1 MKIPVTK
8 LDEAT
13 VRRSFPIGDR
23 VSGWFFRLEEQS
35 PGVWRVEGTDLWG
48 RMVSDV
54 GSDEEKLLES
64 CFTAAE
70 RINAQIAATV
80 E

>member
-1 MKIPVTK
+1 MKTPVTK

-13 VRRSFPIGDR
+13 FRRSFPIGDR
-23 VSGWFFRLEEQS
+23 VSSWFFRLEEQS
-35 PGVWRVEGTDLWG
+35 PGVWRVEGTDLSG

-54 GSDEEKLLES
+54 GSDEETLLES

-70 RINAQIAATV
+70 RINAQVAATV

>member
-1 MKIPVTK
+1 MKTPVIK
-8 LDEAT
+8 LDETT
-13 VRRSFPIGDR
+13 VRRGFPIGDR
-23 VSGWFFRLEEQS
+23 VAGWFFRLKEQS
-35 PGVWRVEGTDLWG
+35 PGVWRAEGTGLWG

-54 GSDEEKLLES
+54 GSDEKKLLES